1 MSIKKMRPT
10 KKFKSHNIS
19 SIIAKQLLAAGSITL
34 LPCNIAQIFRIEHS
48 TDVIA
53 RPVRFQLDGSVSYL
67 LGAAQ
72 GRIRWSAH
80 PYVQASFVI
89 TSGFDSALQ
98 HHLHSAP
105 WIVRVPPD
113 HAKLT
118 WFRFGARYLQCFWD
132 GLQQYL
138 QITQID
144 PVFFDAVTQLP
155 RGYAQQPWCFLLNT
169 IGLF

>member
-1 MSIKKMRPT
+1 MRPT

-72 GRIRWSAH
+72 GRIR
-80 PYVQASFVI
+80 
-89 TSGFDSALQ
+89 
-98 HHLHSAP
+98 
-105 WIVRVPPD
+105 
-113 HAKLT
+113 
-118 WFRFGARYLQCFWD
+118 
-132 GLQQYL
+132 
-138 QITQID
+138 
-144 PVFFDAVTQLP
+144 
-155 RGYAQQPWCFLLNT
+155 
-169 IGLF
+169 